1 MNLKL
6 LFVPVVTAAALV
18 LSACSMPKIS
28 MLSVKIPFVGDSEEG
43 PPADDPV
50 VPFDPRKPLT
60 YGCTLKLTVYRGA
73 RDTSKVYSGSVMV
86 DREGLVKFKD
96 AGQVKLGGLTVPQ
109 AAKAIQSAFGRKNGA
124 AIFQAQIE
132 KVEAMPLVT
141 VNGAVRSPGAI
152 QWFEG
157 LTVSQALNAAG
168 GHDASA
174 GRAVYVVRE
183 GVRHFHGSVD
193 NSTLEPGDTVSFSSD
208 L

>member
-6 LFVPVVTAAALV
+6 SFIPALTAALT

-28 MLSVKIPFVGDSEEG
+28 VPKVKIPFVGESEEA

-60 YGCTLKLTVYRGA
+60 YGCTLKLTIYRGV

-86 DREGLVKFKD
+86 DREGLVKFKA
-96 AGQVKLGGLTVPQ
+96 AGQVKLAGLTVPQ

-124 AIFQAQIE
+124 AIFHTKIE

-152 QWFEG
+152 QWFDG

-174 GRAVYVVRE
+174 GRAVYVIRE
-183 GVRHFHGSVD
+183 GVSRFHGAAD